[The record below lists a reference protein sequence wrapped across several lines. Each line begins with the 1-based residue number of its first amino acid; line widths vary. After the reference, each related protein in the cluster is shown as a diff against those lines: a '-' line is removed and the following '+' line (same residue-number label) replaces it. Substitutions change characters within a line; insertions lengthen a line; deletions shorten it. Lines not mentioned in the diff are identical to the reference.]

1 MSPAYA
7 AKILRALRKG
17 GFVKAAR
24 GKEGGYTLA
33 RPAAEIV
40 IGDVMDALGDS
51 GAERVAADAVRTPGR
66 MRAWPNAVQL
76 DGIERRAQFLWLK
89 GKQNLDVWN
98 EFGQL
103 VHERMI

>member
-1 MSPAYA
+1 
-7 AKILRALRKG
+7 
-17 GFVKAAR
+17 
-24 GKEGGYTLA
+24 
-33 RPAAEIV
+33 
-40 IGDVMDALGDS
+40 
-51 GAERVAADAVRTPGR
+51 

-89 GKQNLDVWN
+89 GKQNLDVRN